1 MVFIINL
8 KFYFLK
14 NLTKGCYQLPERER
28 ESRDKKPC
36 PFPLVRLPR
45 KDFKEK
51 PLQDLK
57 TNPAVT
63 LHNL

>member
-14 NLTKGCYQLPERER
+14 TLPKDVTNCQRER